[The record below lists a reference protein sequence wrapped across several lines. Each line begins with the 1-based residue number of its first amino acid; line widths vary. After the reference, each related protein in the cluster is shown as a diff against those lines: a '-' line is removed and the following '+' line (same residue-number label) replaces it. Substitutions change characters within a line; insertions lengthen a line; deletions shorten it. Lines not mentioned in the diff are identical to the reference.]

1 LEQPDDF
8 QRLTEAL
15 MMANTTGNPADDHIY
30 IAIQRFLN
38 REGDCLD
45 RRAFREWLDLW
56 SDDLHYRVTAQVNQD
71 AASGTLE
78 YPIIDEDAVG
88 LKARIDQISNP
99 RLTHAENPPTLV
111 RRFFSNLL
119 VERGEGPNDYVAKSN
134 ILVYRTRSQLPDGS
148 LYAGVRQDVL
158 SCGNGNWRLMRRSV
172 CLDQTV
178 LVGSLSVIF

>member
-1 LEQPDDF
+1 
-8 QRLTEAL
+8 

-71 AASGTLE
+71 ATSGTLE

-88 LKARIDQISNP
+88 LKARIDQNDISHCLAP
-99 RLTHAENPPTLV
+99 EQAPPSSTARLIPKKNEINQTIDHRRRTAAVNARMGSDGRKLSSWFRALSACRAYGVDDAAPTL
-111 RRFFSNLL
+111 
-119 VERGEGPNDYVAKSN
+119 
-134 ILVYRTRSQLPDGS
+134 
-148 LYAGVRQDVL
+148 
-158 SCGNGNWRLMRRSV
+158 
-172 CLDQTV
+172 
-178 LVGSLSVIF
+178 